1 VNILSESEKLE
12 QVKEAEE
19 KIEVALWKAVKDD
32 DHEAELKEYREAEAI
47 LRGIEGLTE
56 ENDKKRKGILA
67 YCLMRIDNVLVELNE
82 STEAVERTKEALEIA
97 KESEDL
103 IQIAR
108 CSLAHGTRLLNDGN
122 IPQAE
127 MQFTRVIKLAEEN
140 QENSEIQQVL
150 AWTYIVRGHILMG
163 KSLYEQA
170 VYVLE
175 EAIAIGISIE
185 NYAGIAAANRV
196 LISAYNNLGEKEKAE
211 KAKQS
216 ADYYQE
222 KAKKEKK

>member
-1 VNILSESEKLE
+1 MNILSESEKLK
-12 QVKEAEE
+12 QIKEAEE
-19 KIEVALWKAVKDD
+19 KIEEALWKAVKDG
-32 DHEAELKEYREAEAI
+32 DHKTELKEYREAETI
-47 LRGIEGLTE
+47 LKGIEGLTE

-67 YCLMRIDNVLVELNE
+67 YCLMRIDNVLIDLDE
-82 STEAVERTKEALEIA
+82 SEGAVERTKEALEIA
-97 KESEDL
+97 KESENI

-108 CSLAHGTRLLNDGN
+108 CSLAHGTRLLSEGN

-127 MQFTRVIKLAEEN
+127 MQFTGIIKLADEN
-140 QENSEIQQVL
+140 KENSEIQQVL

-163 KSLYEQA
+163 KSLYDQA

-196 LISAYNNLGEKEKAE
+196 LINAYNSLGEKEKAE
-211 KAKQS
+211 EAKQS
-216 ADYYQE
+216 AEFYLE